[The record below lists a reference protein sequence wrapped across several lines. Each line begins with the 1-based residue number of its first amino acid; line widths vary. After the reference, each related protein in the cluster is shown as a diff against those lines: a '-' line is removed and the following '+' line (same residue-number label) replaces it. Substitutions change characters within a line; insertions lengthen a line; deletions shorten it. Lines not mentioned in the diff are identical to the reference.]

1 MIYATDLD
9 RTIIFSNKFLED
21 CDDEVVCVEEYED
34 KPISYMSVSS
44 LNLLEKLKEKPNLS
58 IIPVTTRSVAQFKRV
73 RPVQDCEFAI
83 TSNGGTILHRGKV
96 FIPWYNHI
104 NSILLSYKKDFKKLK
119 NLLMNYVDYYKKMP
133 KLVDNMFFFMKLK
146 DNEEKNQELLGILDD
161 ILDKDKWEFTLQG
174 LKLYVIPKEIS
185 KENALEY
192 LKKYLKADKLI
203 VSGDGKLD
211 IGFLKIGDI
220 RIIPDGSEV
229 LEYAPTQSFVYK
241 SVPEGLNG
249 TVDLFKIIKNNL

>member
-21 CDDEVVCVEEYED
+21 CQDEVVCVEEFED
-34 KPISYMSVSS
+34 RPISYMTVSS
-44 LNLLEKLKEKPNLS
+44 LNMLESLKEKSNLS

-83 TSNGGTILHRGKV
+83 TSNGGTILHNGAV

-104 NSILLSYKKDFKKLK
+104 NKVLQSYKGDFKGMKRI
-119 NLLMNYVDYYKKMP
+119 LMNYSDYYEKLP
-133 KLVDNMFFFMKLK
+133 KLVDNMFYFMKLK
-146 DNEEKNQELLGILDD
+146 DDDDRNQELLGIFDS
-161 ILDKDKWEFTLQG
+161 ILDKSKWEFTLQG

-185 KENALEY
+185 KENALMF
-192 LKKYLKADKLI
+192 LKNHLNADKLI

-220 RIIPDGSEV
+220 RVIPDGSEV
-229 LEYAPTQSFVYK
+229 LEYAPTDSFVYK

-249 TVDLFKIIKNNL
+249 TVDLFEIIKNNL

>member
-21 CDDEVVCVEEYED
+21 CVDEVVCVEEFED
-34 KPISYMSVSS
+34 RPISYMSASS
-44 LNLLEKLKEKPNLS
+44 LKMLENLKSKPNLS

-83 TSNGGTILHRGKV
+83 TSNGGTILHNGKV

-104 NSILLSYKKDFKKLK
+104 NNVLLSYKKDFKNMKIFLMGYTEYYEKL
-119 NLLMNYVDYYKKMP
+119 P

-146 DNEEKNQELLGILDD
+146 EDDNKNQELLD
-161 ILDKDKWEFTLQG
+161 IFDNTLDKEKWEFTLQG

-185 KENALEY
+185 KENALNY
-192 LKKYLKADKLI
+192 LRKYLKADKLI

-220 RIIPDGSEV
+220 RIIPEGSEV
-229 LEYAPTQSFVYK
+229 LEYAPTDSFTYK

-249 TVDLFKIIKNNL
+249 TIDLFKIIKNNL